1 MAQDPVTKPY
11 WVALAGPYGAY
22 LVVFFVVPFANVLVF
37 SFSTYTPFQIAL
49 PEFTFDNYSRILDGF
64 YIRIFL
70 RTMKIGFYT
79 TVATAVLSYPVAY
92 YLARSSQRVLTVGL
106 FLLITPLMV
115 STVIRVFGWI
125 VILGRK
131 GLVNE
136 TLVSLDLEPVRL
148 LGTEGAVVIGLVQM
162 FIPFMVLPLIASI
175 DRISTNVEESALNL
189 GANWYQMFARV
200 ILPLSVPG
208 LISGCLLTYTL
219 SISAFVTPALLGGA
233 RVRMAGQQIYEDL
246 LATFNWP
253 GGSALA
259 LVLVAIT
266 LAFLFVALRATA
278 RRGRLEAGR

>member
-1 MAQDPVTKPY
+1 
-11 WVALAGPYGAY
+11 
-22 LVVFFVVPFANVLVF
+22 LVF
-37 SFSTYTPFQIAL
+37 SFSAYTPFQIAL
-49 PEFTFDNYSRILDGF
+49 PEFTFDNYLRVLDGF

-70 RTMKIGFYT
+70 RTMKLGLYT

-92 YLARSSQRVLTVGL
+92 YLARSSQRALTVGL

-136 TLVSLDLEPVRL
+136 TLVSLGLEPVGL
-148 LGTEGAVVIGLVQM
+148 LGTEGAVVIGLVQLFM
-162 FIPFMVLPLIASI
+162 PFMVLPLIASI
-175 DRISTNVEESALNL
+175 DRISTNIEESALNL

-233 RVRMAGQQIYEDL
+233 RVRMAGEQIYEDV
-246 LATFNWP
+246 LASFNWP

-266 LAFLFVALRATA
+266 LAILFVALRATA